1 MKQRRTFAL
10 LTVALALAAAG
21 PAQAAPRA
29 WLLPSDT
36 AFSGGGDDW
45 MTVDAA
51 ISTDLFYPDHPAQ
64 AWDPV
69 AYAPDGTTVAVENKA
84 SGKLRLVFDLHM
96 TQRGTYKIAVASST
110 LIGSYMLN
118 GERKMLPRGTTE
130 ANLARVLPEGASDVR
145 SAPNNLR
152 VETFATAGE
161 PTTTVFATTGKGLEM
176 VPVTHPSDLAVGEG
190 ATFRFLLDGKPA
202 AGLPVSAIPGGGR
215 YRSDLKEM
223 SLTTDAQGT
232 VTITWPEPGMYWV
245 SVSSEPPRPPEAAAP
260 PPAAGAAAPGEGR
273 AMGPPQRR
281 DYYMMTV
288 EVVG

>member
-1 MKQRRTFAL
+1 MKLFGKIAL
-10 LTVALALAAAG
+10 LAAALAAAG

-36 AFSGGGDDW
+36 AFGGGGDDW

-51 ISTDLFYPDHPAQ
+51 VSTDLFYPDHPAQ

-84 SGKLRLVFDLHM
+84 SGKLRMVFDLHL

-110 LIGSYMLN
+110 LTGSYLLN
-118 GERKMLPRGTTE
+118 GERRMLPRGTTE
-130 ANLARVLPEGASDVR
+130 ATLAKALPEGASDVQ
-145 SAPNNLR
+145 SAPSNLR

-161 PTTTVFATTGKGLEM
+161 PTTTVFAPTGKGLEM
-176 VPVTHPSDLAVGEG
+176 VPVTHPSDLAVGEA

-202 AGLPVSAIPGGGR
+202 ANLPVSAIPGGGR

-223 SLTTDAQGT
+223 SLATDAEGK
-232 VTITWPEPGMYWV
+232 VAITWPEPGMYWV
-245 SVSSEPPRPPEAAAP
+245 SVISEPPRPPAAS
-260 PPAAGAAAPGEGR
+260 APGQGEAR
-273 AMGPPQRR
+273 MMAPPQRR

>member
-1 MKQRRTFAL
+1 MKFLGKSAL
-10 LTVALALAAAG
+10 LAAALAVASS
-21 PAQAAPRA
+21 AQAAPRA

-45 MTVDAA
+45 VTVDAA

-64 AWDPV
+64 AWEPV

-84 SGKLRLVFDLHM
+84 SGKLRMVFDLHM
-96 TQRGTYKIAVASST
+96 TQRGTYKIAVVNST
-110 LIGSYMLN
+110 LIGSYLLN

-130 ANLARVLPEGASDVR
+130 ATLAKALPEGASDVQ

-161 PTTTVFATTGKGLEM
+161 PTTTVFAATGKGLEM

-190 ATFRFLLDGKPA
+190 ATFQFLLDGKPA
-202 AGLPVSAIPGGGR
+202 ANLPVSAIPGGVR

-223 SLTTDAQGT
+223 SLTTNAEGK

-245 SVSSEPPRPPEAAAP
+245 SVNSEPPRPSEGAGP
-260 PPAAGAAAPGEGR
+260 PPAAGEGR
-273 AMGPPQRR
+273 MMAPPQRR
-281 DYYMMTV
+281 DTYMMTV
-288 EVVG
+288 EVIG